1 MSLFSSNTDTKMKL
15 IPGIT
20 LWGKKKKKKKRMFYL
35 ICLQNSTY
43 YFFNI
48 TATFL

>member
-20 LWGKKKKKKKRMFYL
+20 LWGKKKKKKRMFYL
-35 ICLQNSTY
+35 ICLENSTY
-43 YFFNI
+43 YFFYI